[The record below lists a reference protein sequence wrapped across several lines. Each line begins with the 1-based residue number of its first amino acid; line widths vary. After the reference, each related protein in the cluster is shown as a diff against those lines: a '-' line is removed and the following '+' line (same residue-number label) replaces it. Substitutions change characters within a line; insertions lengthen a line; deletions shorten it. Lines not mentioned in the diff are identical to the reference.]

1 MKKSIVFLDSA
12 TFPNHLKFNKIN
24 FPHTWKN
31 HKTTSSTQVITRIK
45 TAHVLVNNKVNLGK
59 KELIHAK
66 NLELIALTATGTN
79 TVDLDYCRKNNIKV
93 CNLRNYAS
101 VTVAEHVF
109 ALILNLLRQIK
120 GLENDISSGLWQKQ
134 KVFSM
139 VSRRV
144 FNLHG
149 KKIGIIGKGSIG
161 LQVAKFANA
170 FGMSVEFLSVQQL
183 KKNQLENFL
192 KRQDIVSLH
201 CPLNKNTENLITLK
215 EIKLMKKTAII
226 INTARGGIVN
236 EQDLVTS
243 IRKKIIAGAG
253 IDVTTT
259 EPPKKNHSYYQIIKH
274 SNFIWTPHTA
284 WASEEALKTSL
295 DQLILNINR
304 FYLGKPR
311 NLV

>member
-139 VSRRV
+139 VNRRV

-253 IDVTTT
+253 IDVITT
-259 EPPKKNHSYYQIIKH
+259 EPPKKNHPYYQIIKH

>member
-31 HKTTSSTQVITRIK
+31 HKTTSSTQVITHIK

-139 VSRRV
+139 VNRRV